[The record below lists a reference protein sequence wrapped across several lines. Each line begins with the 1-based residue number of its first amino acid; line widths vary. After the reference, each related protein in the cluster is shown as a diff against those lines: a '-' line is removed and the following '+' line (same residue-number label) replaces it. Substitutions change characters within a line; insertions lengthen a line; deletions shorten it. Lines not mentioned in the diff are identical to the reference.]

1 MNADKLREILRIEY
15 GIRSDEEL
23 YDAVERMEPLNIG
36 LFTTPIK
43 QKGVRNARTENN
55 QLATVASIKG
65 MLARDDIKTR
75 FNDILGKKSSQFMA
89 SLVNVVAAS
98 PQLKASEPNSIMAAA
113 FVAASFD
120 LPIDSNLGFSAIVPF
135 SKKTCINGQWVKQS
149 LAQFQ
154 MMYKGYIQLA
164 IRSGEY
170 EKMNCAEVY
179 ADELVSYNPITG
191 ECRFVDD
198 FSACKFRNE
207 GKTDKIIG
215 YYAWFRLR
223 SGFTKELYM
232 SKAEINNHAQKYSQS
247 YRYDINDGKQSSRWS
262 TDFDAMAK
270 KTVIKLLL
278 SKWGILSVEMQKAIE
293 DDQKVYE
300 VDSTEQYSD
309 NQPDVAEAEN
319 PFTPPAIEA
328 PKNEIQPVPEVET
341 LEELDIMEE

>member
-1 MNADKLREILRIEY
+1 MPAPK
-15 GIRSDEEL
+15 
-23 YDAVERMEPLNIG
+23 
-36 LFTTPIK
+36 
-43 QKGVRNARTENN
+43 NN

-135 SKKTCINGQWVKQS
+135 NKKTCINGQWVKQS

-198 FSACKFRNE
+198 FSA
-207 GKTDKIIG
+207 
-215 YYAWFRLR
+215 
-223 SGFTKELYM
+223 
-232 SKAEINNHAQKYSQS
+232 
-247 YRYDINDGKQSSRWS
+247 
-262 TDFDAMAK
+262 
-270 KTVIKLLL
+270 
-278 SKWGILSVEMQKAIE
+278 
-293 DDQKVYE
+293 
-300 VDSTEQYSD
+300 
-309 NQPDVAEAEN
+309 
-319 PFTPPAIEA
+319 
-328 PKNEIQPVPEVET
+328 
-341 LEELDIMEE
+341 

>member
-1 MNADKLREILRIEY
+1 MPAPK
-15 GIRSDEEL
+15 
-23 YDAVERMEPLNIG
+23 
-36 LFTTPIK
+36 
-43 QKGVRNARTENN
+43 NN

-98 PQLKASEPNSIMAAA
+98 TQLKASEPNSIMAAA

-270 KTVIKLLL
+270 KNCH
-278 SKWGILSVEMQKAIE
+278 QAPA
-293 DDQKVYE
+293 
-300 VDSTEQYSD
+300 EQVGHLVRRD
-309 NQPDVAEAEN
+309 AEGH
-319 PFTPPAIEA
+319 
-328 PKNEIQPVPEVET
+328 
-341 LEELDIMEE
+341 